1 MKTKL
6 WRGGVL
12 AVFCGIAIAAVSIPA
27 TPLGIRVAQAQTI
40 EDFQAALEP
49 YGEWRQHPR
58 WGDIWVPFDRPRGW
72 RPYTVGHWVY
82 TDEWGW
88 FWVSDDDEED
98 WGWIPYHYGRWM
110 FERGIGWFWLPGEDW
125 APAWVDWRYSDDAV
139 GWAPLPPEDVIYEF
153 DEEPG
158 YWVFVSP
165 RYMLAPRWRTYMI
178 PIERRAVV
186 FRATRLVNRTVPLQ
200 GRRVAVNP
208 GIAPAHIAA
217 VTRTSVPTFRVSP
230 RVFAATAGVAGAV
243 AVTAAQVRAG
253 RQPGGPGRP
262 RTVSVQQ
269 TPTVIQPS
277 NNAAPRALGQGERGH
292 FGPRAPRAAQGTTI
306 QQQPQTQQQQPQ
318 IRQQQPQTQQQS
330 PQQPQQPVQPQQRQI
345 QQAPAQSQPTQQQ
358 PAQSQPAPRREFR
371 EQRPEVRPSGE
382 QPVIV
387 RPGEPAKPQRP
398 MIDQTPPRQQTPAR
412 QERVQQPG
420 IVRPQPESRPVQQP
434 QQPQQQAPQQPRV
447 QQPQQPQQP
456 RPVQQQAPAKPAQP
470 AAQPA
475 KPAAKPDEKKK
486 PEEKK

>member
-1 MKTKL
+1 MTIKF

-12 AVFCGIAIAAVSIPA
+12 AVFCGIALATISIPA
-27 TPLGIRVAQAQTI
+27 TPFGIRTAQAQTV

-49 YGEWRQHPR
+49 YGEWRPHPR
-58 WGDIWVPFDRPRGW
+58 WGDIWVPFERQRGW

-98 WGWIPYHYGRWM
+98 WGWIAFHYGRWM
-110 FERGIGWFWLPGEDW
+110 FERGVGWFWIPGEDW

-139 GWAPLPPEDVIYEF
+139 GWAPLPPEDAMAEF

-178 PIERRAVV
+178 PAERRAAV

-200 GRRVAVNP
+200 GRRIAVNP

-217 VTRTSVPTFRVSP
+217 VTRSSVPTFRVSP

-243 AVTAAQVRAG
+243 AVTAAQVRGG
-253 RQPGGPGRP
+253 RQQQGGPGRP
-262 RTVSVQQ
+262 RVNAVSVQQ
-269 TPTVIQPS
+269 TTTVVQPS

-306 QQQPQTQQQQPQ
+306 QQQPQTL
-318 IRQQQPQTQQQS
+318 QQPQTQQQPAQS
-330 PQQPQQPVQPQQRQI
+330 QPVQPQQRQI
-345 QQAPAQSQPTQQQ
+345 QQAPAQSQP
-358 PAQSQPAPRREFR
+358 APRRELR

-382 QPVIV
+382 QPAIV

-398 MIDQTPPRQQTPAR
+398 MIDQTPPRQQAPNR

-420 IVRPQPESRPVQQP
+420 IVRPQTESRPVQQP
-434 QQPQQQAPQQPRV
+434 QQPQQPRV

-456 RPVQQQAPAKPAQP
+456 RPVQQQAPQQPKPVQQQAPAKPAQP

-486 PEEKK
+486 PEDKK